1 MGPIGYPELILIFL
15 VINMVLYLLFL
26 ELEQPSSDIT
36 LGKPPPLSSLQA
48 PSGAITSA
56 NRNRMWKM
64 FWLCAVGASQANIFV
79 VILLAGIDIIPPLII
94 LGLAAIP
101 PFVVWAVFAKQLEK
115 YKAHTGISYPTTY
128 IVLAILSIIGLIGP
142 LLMLIS
148 FSIRLRKIPVIQ
160 AQQ

>member
-1 MGPIGYPELILIFL
+1 
-15 VINMVLYLLFL
+15 
-26 ELEQPSSDIT
+26 
-36 LGKPPPLSSLQA
+36 
-48 PSGAITSA
+48 
-56 NRNRMWKM
+56 M